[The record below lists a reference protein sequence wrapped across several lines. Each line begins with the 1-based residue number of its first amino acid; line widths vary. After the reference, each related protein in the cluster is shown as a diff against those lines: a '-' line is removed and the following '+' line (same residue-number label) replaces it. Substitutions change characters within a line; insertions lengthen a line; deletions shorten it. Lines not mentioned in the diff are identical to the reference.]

1 MRHRNVPLAFA
12 AMIVLAL
19 AVCQKSAGRMGA
31 EEQGGMGDIRL
42 APDFATSSA
51 VCLTCAQWLNEK
63 PEIVRLSPVA

>member
-1 MRHRNVPLAFA
+1 MQYRNVPLAFA
-12 AMIVLAL
+12 AMIVPAL
-19 AVCQKSAGRMGA
+19 AVCQKSAGRMGG
-31 EEQGGMGDIRL
+31 EEQGDIRL

>member
-19 AVCQKSAGRMGA
+19 AVCQKSAGRMGG

-42 APDFATSSA
+42 APSSA